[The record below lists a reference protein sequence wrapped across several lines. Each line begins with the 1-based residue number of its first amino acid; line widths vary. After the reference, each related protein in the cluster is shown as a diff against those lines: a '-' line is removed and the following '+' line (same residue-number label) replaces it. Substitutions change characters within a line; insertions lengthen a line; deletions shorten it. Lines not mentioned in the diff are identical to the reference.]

1 MATARTTIIAATS
14 DDTFPINR
22 SLNIANVSY
31 LNMYNDGSSGVA
43 YKLQLI
49 GDEGIIKNGK
59 GVEFFPHGLIG
70 EKIGITFYEPGSVT
84 VNWTEDSV
92 QGGVLYQNNNLLT
105 GADYSTTTM
114 PIETSA
120 LTPGVVYMLCSIRAK
135 ANVNIFLKYISCLL
149 SQIPNS
155 SVCIYLN
162 PDIAGTV
169 SYQDLQ
175 IPELEEGIIEAPV
188 GGETP
193 NILTGGTLIY
203 DFQGNSFNPGALLSL
218 NRKFEFVLGDQI
230 VLAVNSRTAS
240 IDAAGSL
247 GYSKEKL
254 T

>member
-1 MATARTTIIAATS
+1 MATARTTTITATS
-14 DDTFPINR
+14 SDVFPKNQNINLAKA
-22 SLNIANVSY
+22 SYINIINNGPA
-31 LNMYNDGSSGVA
+31 GIT
-43 YKLQLI
+43 YKLEII
-49 GDEGIIKNGK
+49 GDDGIIPNNKEVN
-59 GVEFFPHGLIG
+59 FFAQGLIG
-70 EKIGITFYEPGSVT
+70 EKINFTFYQPGSIT

-92 QGGVLYQNNNLLT
+92 QGGVLYQNNNLLS

-120 LTPGVVYMLCSIRAK
+120 LTPGVVYMLCSIRAT
-135 ANVNIFLKYISCLL
+135 ANVTIFLKYISCLL

-169 SYQDLQ
+169 LYQSLQ
-175 IPELEEGIIEAPV
+175 IAELEEGIIEAPV
-188 GGETP
+188 GGGTP

-203 DFQGNSFNPGALLSL
+203 DFQGNSFNPGTLLNL
-218 NRKFEFVLGDQI
+218 NRKFELVIGDQI
-230 VLAVNSRTAS
+230 VLAVNSRTAA